1 MEGLLEVDHS
11 GRVVEVTCGG
21 PHTNSTSSSSFVA
34 APKGGQD
41 KGRVWMTE
49 AAGSAGWRWPEQEE
63 FTGLGVHMRSPGS
76 LEPESTPEHA

>member
-49 AAGSAGWRWPEQEE
+49 AAGSAG
-63 FTGLGVHMRSPGS
+63 
-76 LEPESTPEHA
+76 